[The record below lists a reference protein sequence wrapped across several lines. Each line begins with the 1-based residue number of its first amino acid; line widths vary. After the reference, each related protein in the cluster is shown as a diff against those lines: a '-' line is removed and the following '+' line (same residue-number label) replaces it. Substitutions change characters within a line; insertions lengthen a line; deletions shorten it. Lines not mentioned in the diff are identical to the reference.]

1 LDKGKVIPIRLEEE
15 MKKSYID
22 YAMSVIV
29 GRALPDV
36 RDGLKPV
43 HRRILYAMYEAGMT
57 PDKPHKKSA
66 RVVGDVMA
74 RYHPHGDAAI
84 YDAMVRMAQDFSI
97 RYPLVDGH
105 GNFGSID
112 GDAAAAM
119 RYTEARLSPIALE
132 MLRDIEKETVD
143 FIPNYDESLKE
154 PTVLPS
160 RIPNI
165 LVNGSSG
172 IAVGMATNIPPH
184 NLGEV
189 IDALVMLIENP
200 EASPKELMTA
210 VKGPDFPT
218 GGIIMGRRGIEEA
231 YQKGRGSIVVRAK
244 ATIEELENGRSC
256 IYVTELPYQVNK
268 AKLIE
273 KIAELVRNKKIDGIS
288 DLRDESDRKGLQVTI
303 ELRRGVNPK
312 VILNQLYKHTQLEE
326 KFGIILLALVDGE
339 PKTLSLKDIL
349 VHYLEHQKDIVTRK
363 SKYELRKAEE
373 RVHIVEGL
381 RIALM
386 HLDEVIRTIRS
397 SKDVPTARNALM
409 EKFSLTEKQA
419 QAILDMRLQKLT
431 GLEREKLEEEYKE
444 LQKTIAYLKRLLAD
458 QDLLMSVIKD
468 DLLQM
473 KEKYGDPRRTQI
485 TAAENEM
492 DIEDLIPEEDV
503 VITITHKGYIKRMP
517 QDAYK
522 SQKRGGK
529 GVIGIT
535 TAQDDTVEHIFIA
548 NTHHYLLFFT
558 NKGKCYRLKVHE
570 IPEAGRQAR
579 GQAIVNLLYFEQNE
593 WITAVI
599 PIRQFV
605 HNRYLF
611 MATEQGIVKKTA
623 LLEYNT
629 SRRDGIRALNLEEGD
644 ELIGVKLTDGK
655 QDVILA
661 TKKGLAVRFSEE
673 EVRTMG
679 RTARGVKGITLRDG
693 DTVVGLELVRPD
705 TDIMVVTHKGYG
717 KRTPSQDYRRQG
729 RGGKGIIT
737 LKVTDKNGFLAA
749 VQAVKEQDEV
759 MLITQ
764 NGIINR
770 QEVSGIPRQS
780 RSTQGVRLIRLDDE
794 DRVVSVARLMPKT
807 TQEVEEQRE

>member
-1 LDKGKVIPIRLEEE
+1 
-15 MKKSYID
+15 
-22 YAMSVIV
+22 
-29 GRALPDV
+29 
-36 RDGLKPV
+36 
-43 HRRILYAMYEAGMT
+43 
-57 PDKPHKKSA
+57 
-66 RVVGDVMA
+66 
-74 RYHPHGDAAI
+74 
-84 YDAMVRMAQDFSI
+84 
-97 RYPLVDGH
+97 
-105 GNFGSID
+105 
-112 GDAAAAM
+112 
-119 RYTEARLSPIALE
+119 
-132 MLRDIEKETVD
+132 
-143 FIPNYDESLKE
+143 
-154 PTVLPS
+154 
-160 RIPNI
+160 
-165 LVNGSSG
+165 
-172 IAVGMATNIPPH
+172 
-184 NLGEV
+184 
-189 IDALVMLIENP
+189 
-200 EASPKELMTA
+200 
-210 VKGPDFPT
+210 
-218 GGIIMGRRGIEEA
+218 
-231 YQKGRGSIVVRAK
+231 
-244 ATIEELENGRSC
+244 
-256 IYVTELPYQVNK
+256 
-268 AKLIE
+268 
-273 KIAELVRNKKIDGIS
+273 
-288 DLRDESDRKGLQVTI
+288 
-303 ELRRGVNPK
+303 
-312 VILNQLYKHTQLEE
+312 
-326 KFGIILLALVDGE
+326 VDGE